1 MNNRWRRIVKHTGT
15 ERIYF
20 TCLHHRKMTIDGREC
35 ISACLVLEGPS
46 LLTGKIIT
54 YRKSGTINGP
64 TPSFRKG
71 NKHYATKYR

>member
-15 ERIYF
+15 EPVYF
-20 TCLHHRKMTIDGREC
+20 TCLHHKKMMIDGQEY
-35 ISACLVLEGPS
+35 ISACLGLRAPS

-54 YRKSGTINGP
+54 YCKSGTINGP

-71 NKHYATKYR
+71 AKHYATKYR